1 MAGTSSSHIVDP
13 GAVSTKSLDTL
24 QSDAQRKLLDVV
36 DKFRRDGL
44 GEILKLPQ
52 IVVCGNQSSGKS
64 SVLEAITEIP
74 FPRKENLCTRFATEI
89 VLRRDATSSISTTI
103 NPDKNRPDVE
113 KEILKKFGKVIHDFS
128 ELPDLM
134 DEATKMMGLG
144 EIGGPDSRAFSRD
157 VLRVEI
163 CGPDRPQLTLIDLPG
178 LIQSTNKSQTK
189 EDVVLIRNMVREYIS
204 NELTIILAVVSAK
217 DDFANQGILERCRE
231 VDSNGSRTLGIITKP
246 DFIRV
251 GSDNE
256 KNWFELAQNRDIYF
270 ELGWHI
276 LRNRDDGELDTSFE
290 QRNASEEAFF
300 AEGKYQELPRS
311 MVGISSLKTRLS
323 QLLHNHLKK
332 ELPGLKKEL
341 DDKLKDV
348 TEDLDRLGK
357 KRDTLPEQRLFLTN
371 ISTAAYDLLRS
382 AVTGNYADQ
391 FFSANMNAAIDA
403 PENIRRL
410 RAVIQH
416 LNIQFAAKMRKVGSK
431 YRIGSPRNGGSH
443 SMDVEIDSED
453 EEGGNKTNTV
463 SEDEADDTDTDSIHD
478 DTSGSISAPLQKNL
492 SRQAAVSWVLQVLQ
506 RSRGSELPGNFNP
519 MLISQLFWEQSER
532 WEMLAMKH
540 IERVASVCDEFVRNV
555 LQHAATPEIVARLLE
570 LRVEAALASSLKASK
585 EELQKIII
593 DKASHPMTY
602 NHYYTTTIQKMRQEK
617 YSRKLMQMTNDA
629 KVSVDRKTWEAG
641 PGYSRV
647 TYIDP
652 NILRNNIDRSIELD
666 MDKFSA
672 EEALDSQIAYYKDE
686 LKYFIA
692 AITKQVIERHLVS
705 TLPLN
710 ILSPSVVVELSDED
724 ISYIAAEPAEITH
737 RRAYLET
744 RKATLEKGITTF
756 RRAIGG
762 R

>member
-1 MAGTSSSHIVDP
+1 MVGTSSPKSVDP
-13 GAVSTKSLDTL
+13 GAFSTKSLDTL
-24 QSDAQRKLLDVV
+24 QSDSQRKLLDVV

-44 GEILKLPQ
+44 ADILKLPQ

-89 VLRRDATSSISTTI
+89 VLRRDVTSSISTTI
-103 NPDKNRPDVE
+103 ISDKNRPDVE
-113 KEILKKFGKVIHDFS
+113 KETLRKFGRVIHDFS

-134 DEATKMMGLG
+134 DEATQMMGIG

-157 VLRVEI
+157 VLRIEI

-189 EDVVLIRNMVREYIS
+189 QDVELIRNMVREYIS

-217 DDFANQGILERCRE
+217 DDYANQGILERCRE

-246 DFIRV
+246 DFIRA

-270 ELGWHI
+270 KLGWHM
-276 LRNRDDGELDTSFE
+276 LRNRGDGELDSSFE

-300 AEGKYQELPRS
+300 AEGNYRELPRD
-311 MVGISSLKTRLS
+311 MIGISSLKTRLS
-323 QLLHNHLKK
+323 QLQYDHLKK

-348 TEDLDRLGK
+348 TENLDRLGR
-357 KRDTLPEQRLFLTN
+357 KRTTVSEQRLFLTS
-371 ISTAAYDLLRS
+371 ISTAVYDLLKS

-391 FFSANMNAAIDA
+391 FFSANMNAAIDS

-431 YRIGSPRNGGSH
+431 YRIGSSQHGHSH
-443 SMDVEIDSED
+443 VKDASDDSELEDVEESPSREA
-453 EEGGNKTNTV
+453 EE
-463 SEDEADDTDTDSIHD
+463 DDTATE
-478 DTSGSISAPLQKNL
+478 SISEATSVSITAPPQKSL
-492 SRQAAVSWVLQVLQ
+492 SRQAAISWVLKVLQ

-532 WEMLAMKH
+532 WEMLALEH
-540 IERVASVCDEFVRNV
+540 IERVACVCDKFVRCV
-555 LQHAATPEIVARLLE
+555 LQHAAAPEIVTRLLE
-570 LRVEAALASSLKASK
+570 LRIEGALESSLRTSK
-585 EELQKIII
+585 EELRKIIA
-593 DKASHPMTY
+593 DKAGHPMTY
-602 NHYYTTTIQKMRQEK
+602 NHYYTTTIQKMRQDK
-617 YSRKLMQMTNDA
+617 YSRALMRMTDDA
-629 KVSVDRKTWEAG
+629 KVTVDKKTWAAG
-641 PGYSRV
+641 SGYTSQ

-652 NILRNNIDRSIELD
+652 QILRNKIDGSIEQD

-705 TLPLN
+705 TLPFN
-710 ILSPSVVVELSDED
+710 ILSPSVVVELSDDD
-724 ISYIAAEPAEITH
+724 IEYVAAEPADTTH
-737 RRAYLET
+737 QRAHFET
-744 RKATLEKGITTF
+744 RKALLEQGITTF